1 MTIQNISSNAAAMN
15 AGVTRAVTG
24 ERGAISS
31 PAAPQATQAT
41 SPPTAVAPTHE
52 ALIQAVAEVQKVL
65 APVAQNLL
73 FSIDEDT
80 GRTLVKVVDSTTDE
94 VIRQIPSEELLAISK
109 ALDRLQGLLIQQKA

>member
-15 AGVTRAVTG
+15 AAVTRAITG
-24 ERGAISS
+24 ERGTISS

-41 SPPTAVAPTHE
+41 SPSTAVAPTHE

-65 APVAQNLL
+65 EPVAQNLL